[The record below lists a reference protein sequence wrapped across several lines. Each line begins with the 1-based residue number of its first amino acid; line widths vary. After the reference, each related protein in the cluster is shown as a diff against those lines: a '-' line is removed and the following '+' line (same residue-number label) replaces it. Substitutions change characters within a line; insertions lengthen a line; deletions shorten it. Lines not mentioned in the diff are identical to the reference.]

1 MEQFKYIG
9 SIIGAFLGGI
19 FGGYDGFLYAL
30 IVMMVVD
37 YISGVLVAINRNKLS
52 SDIGRKG
59 ITKKAFM
66 LLIVIMGNIIDTNL
80 IGQGNVVRTAVI
92 FFYIMNECISI
103 IENAGNLGLP
113 VPKKLV
119 KILEQ
124 IEDTEGLYGDNSKD
138 DTEQEQ
144 RA

>member
-9 SIIGAFLGGI
+9 SVVGAFLGGI

-37 YISGVLVAINRNKLS
+37 YISGVLVAINKNKLS

-66 LLIVIMGNIIDTNL
+66 LLIVIMGNIIDTHL

-124 IEDTEGLYGDNSKD
+124 IEDTEGLYEDSSKD